1 MLRVGLTGGLG
12 SGKSTAARLFASH
25 GAHVLQSDAIGREL
39 MQPGQA
45 VYAAIVDHF
54 GNCVVQPDGR
64 LDRVALAK
72 IAFDDGRVEELNAIV
87 HPAVIA
93 RQAALSEAIFQQDR
107 RAIVMVESALIF
119 ETKHGETKHG
129 ETKHG
134 ETKQGETKHGETKH
148 AATKHGD
155 SQTTERARWHSRF
168 DRIIL
173 VTAPEEVKIAR
184 FVARS
189 AAGEVITAER
199 LEKLEAEARLRIA
212 QQIPDQQ
219 KSALCDYV
227 LTNGGPLTELEWQVD
242 QLWPI
247 LKAAAE

>member
-12 SGKSTAARLFASH
+12 SGKSTAARLFAAH
-25 GAHVLQSDAIGREL
+25 GAHVIQADTIGREL
-39 MQPGQA
+39 MEPGQV
-45 VYAAIVDHF
+45 VYAAIIDHF
-54 GNCVVQPDGR
+54 GKDVVLPDGR
-64 LDRVALAK
+64 LDRGALSK
-72 IAFDDGRVEELNAIV
+72 IAFADGRVEELNAIV
-87 HPAVIA
+87 HPATIA
-93 RQAALSEAIFQQDR
+93 RQAELSEAIFARDPQ
-107 RAIVMVESALIF
+107 AIVVVESALIF
-119 ETKHGETKHG
+119 ETKYGETKYGGSQNADGKPWHG
-129 ETKHG
+129 
-134 ETKQGETKHGETKH
+134 
-148 AATKHGD
+148 
-155 SQTTERARWHSRF
+155 RF

-189 AAGEVITAER
+189 NAGSVMTEER
-199 LEKLEAEARLRIA
+199 QTHLEAEARRRLA
-212 QQIPDQQ
+212 QQISDEQ

>member
-12 SGKSTAARLFASH
+12 SGKSTAARLFTAL

-39 MQPGQA
+39 MEPGQA

-54 GNCVVQPDGR
+54 GPGVVQPDGR

-93 RQAALSEAIFQQDR
+93 RQAELSEAIFQKDR

-119 ETKHGETKHG
+119 ETKYSETKYSETKHSDTKSNETKYGETKHSG
-129 ETKHG
+129 
-134 ETKQGETKHGETKH
+134 
-148 AATKHGD
+148 
-155 SQTTERARWHSRF
+155 SQTTERAGWHSRF

-199 LEKLEAEARLRIA
+199 RAKLEAEARSRLA
-212 QQIPDQQ
+212 QQIPDEQ

-247 LKAAAE
+247 LQAAAE

>member
-12 SGKSTAARLFASH
+12 SGKSTAARLFAAL
-25 GAHVLQSDAIGREL
+25 GARVLQSDAIGREL
-39 MQPGQA
+39 MEPGQS

-54 GNCVVQPDGR
+54 GHGVVQPDGR

-72 IAFDDGRVEELNAIV
+72 VAFNDGRVEELNAIV

-93 RQAALSEAIFQQDR
+93 RQAALSKAIFLKDP
-107 RAIVMVESALIF
+107 RAVVMVESALIF
-119 ETKHGETKHG
+119 ETKYGETKHG

-134 ETKQGETKHGETKH
+134 ETKYGGSQ
-148 AATKHGD
+148 ATK
-155 SQTTERARWHSRF
+155 RARWHNRF

-189 AAGEVITAER
+189 AAGEALTAER
-199 LEKLEAEARLRIA
+199 REKLEAEARLRLT
-212 QQIPDQQ
+212 QQIPDEQ

>member
-12 SGKSTAARLFASH
+12 SGKSTAARLFAAL

-39 MQPGQA
+39 MEPGQA
-45 VYAAIVDHF
+45 VYACIVDHF
-54 GNCVVQPDGR
+54 GPGVVQPGGR
-64 LDRVALAK
+64 LDRVTLAK

-93 RQAALSEAIFQQDR
+93 RQAELSEAIFHTDR

-119 ETKHGETKHG
+119 ETKFSDTKYSETKYGDTTHGETKYG
-129 ETKHG
+129 G
-134 ETKQGETKHGETKH
+134 
-148 AATKHGD
+148 
-155 SQTTERARWHSRF
+155 SQTTERAGWRSRF

-184 FVARS
+184 FVARC
-189 AAGEVITAER
+189 AAGEAITPER
-199 LEKLEAEARLRIA
+199 QAKLEAEARSRLA
-212 QQIPDQQ
+212 QQIPDEQ

-242 QLWPI
+242 HLWPI
-247 LKAAAE
+247 LQSAAE

>member
-12 SGKSTAARLFASH
+12 SGKSTAARLFAGL

-39 MQPGQA
+39 MEPRQA

-54 GNCVVQPDGR
+54 GSGVVQPDGL
-64 LDRVALAK
+64 LDRAALAK

-93 RQAALSEAIFQQDR
+93 RQAALSEAIFRQDR

-119 ETKHGETKHG
+119 ETKYGETKYG
-129 ETKHG
+129 G
-134 ETKQGETKHGETKH
+134 
-148 AATKHGD
+148 
-155 SQTTERARWHSRF
+155 SQATERARWHNRF

-173 VTAPEEVKIAR
+173 VTAPEEVKLAR
-184 FVARS
+184 FVARC
-189 AAGEVITAER
+189 AAGETLTAER
-199 LEKLEAEARLRIA
+199 RAKLEAEARSRLA
-212 QQIPDQQ
+212 QQIPDEQ

-227 LTNGGPLTELEWQVD
+227 LTNGGPLSELEWQVD